1 MRKVYIVLFI
11 CCVIRVVYLE
21 LVEDLFIEIFKWCL
35 RRFIVRRGVLVLMV
49 LDNVKIFK
57 GIDKELCIFYGY
69 LLVREELD
77 NWRI

>member
-1 MRKVYIVLFI
+1 
-11 CCVIRVVYLE
+11 
-21 LVEDLFIEIFKWCL
+21 
-35 RRFIVRRGVLVLMV
+35 MV

-77 NWRI
+77 N